1 LAITKKLFF
10 FPFLGSRWSNFLLL
24 VTWVVLKKNALVFS
38 YFFLSITWSYSF
50 FSPIAIC
57 LVAPTNIFYNYSES
71 TFSNENSRDK
81 TLKQKWMTSFLQI
94 NNIVVITNVF
104 SIKSIIDEFDKT
116 KYCRIQ
122 LSWMTIE
129 SSLFFL
135 FQFNLHFMK
144 LLIIINLFLY
154 KKSL

>member
-1 LAITKKLFF
+1 MAPFSFSFIPLV
-10 FPFLGSRWSNFLLL
+10 PFLASCNFSCNEKERHCLFIH
-24 VTWVVLKKNALVFS
+24 FS
-38 YFFLSITWSYSF
+38 FYSSLRSYSF